1 MKATRE
7 AFRAL
12 SGRVAGWVGSPFFF
26 AANLALVA
34 VWLASGPFFHWG
46 DTWQLVMTTG
56 LTVTTQLLVI
66 LVQATQNRDGRAVH
80 LKLDELLRAV
90 REARTVVAGAEDMA
104 EAQVERA
111 IDEIKTTGEADG

>member
-1 MKATRE
+1 MAD
-7 AFRAL
+7 AFRTF
-12 SGRVAGWVGSPFFF
+12 SERTSGWVGSPVFF

-34 VWLASGPFFHWG
+34 IWLASGPLFHWG

-80 LKLDELLRAV
+80 LKLDELLRASHA
-90 REARTVVAGAEDMA
+90 ARTQLAAAEDMA
-104 EAQVERA
+104 EAEVEQT
-111 IDEIKTTGEADG
+111 IEEIKTEGAG